1 MLSYVRREAK
11 VASSEFLILFDL
23 HVPLSQ
29 DEFCDK
35 FGFLH
40 MCVFIID
47 STVFRSWWRLW
58 SYEPHFTILIS
69 VGKLSGH
76 LTFQQVDLEK
86 TAGSTSRE
94 NCKNIKIRLCA
105 F

>member
-1 MLSYVRREAK
+1 
-11 VASSEFLILFDL
+11 
-23 HVPLSQ
+23 
-29 DEFCDK
+29 
-35 FGFLH
+35 

-47 STVFRSWWRLW
+47 SAVFRSLWRLW